1 MDMEL
6 LEKEYNKIDKT
17 QLCENDKNRNN
28 FGKTYLYIFNEKN
41 ENTRIVESKLE
52 TIFKNFSVLTQEIIF
67 DYESP

>member
-52 TIFKNFSVLTQEIIF
+52 TIFKNFSVLT
-67 DYESP
+67 